1 MTQRRGKQEF
11 RQGTTCHTTWF
22 FSGDRKALSGTQECK
37 QNGVW
42 WTANSCQG
50 KEIHSIAFET
60 ETTSADTV
68 IRLHF
73 SSGLTSYQQAS
84 SRYLASGLP
93 QSRNVKWDIVFEQK
107 INEFFGDAESTG
119 FGTGWWSGILS
130 AFFGF
135 LSFGGVLCLHFPQL
149 LTSPELRPHYPMHI
163 MRVLIQSLIV
173 AAIFLG
179 VISSL
184 LRKKKTLALTG
195 MLFAIAATALGGSSV
210 KINETQRNGLAIG
223 LDWFLLDLFLMA
235 LIYVPLE
242 RLWPRYPK
250 QGTFRKEW
258 TLDVVYFMS
267 THLPLQILSFLVLLP
282 ATQATKY
289 LGVPVLQ
296 GWIARMPWIL
306 QFFLAIV
313 VADVAEYF
321 IHLALHKVPFLWRF
335 HSIHHSSKAL
345 DWIAGSRSHFVDD
358 TLVRGFILAPL
369 MLGFS
374 QSIILAY
381 LIFVTLHATWT
392 HCNFGPNATW
402 LEQFL
407 VMPRY
412 HHWHHTSQKEGIDK
426 NFAIHFPW
434 IDKIFGTYYFPDK
447 WPEVYGLDGEEI
459 SPTFLGQTI
468 DPFIGKKR

>member
-1 MTQRRGKQEF
+1 MIEQRINQFF
-11 RQGTTCHTTWF
+11 R
-22 FSGDRKALSGTQECK
+22 
-37 QNGVW
+37 
-42 WTANSCQG
+42 
-50 KEIHSIAFET
+50 
-60 ETTSADTV
+60 
-68 IRLHF
+68 
-73 SSGLTSYQQAS
+73 
-84 SRYLASGLP
+84 
-93 QSRNVKWDIVFEQK
+93 
-107 INEFFGDAESTG
+107 DAESTG

-135 LSFGGVLCLHFPQL
+135 LSFGAVLCLHFPQL
-149 LTSPELRPHYPMHI
+149 LTSPELRSYYPMHS

-173 AAIFLG
+173 GATLFGIVASI
-179 VISSL
+179 
-184 LRKKKTLALTG
+184 LRKKKNLAFSGL
-195 MLFAIAATALGGSSV
+195 LFATAATVLGGSSV
-210 KINETQRNGLAIG
+210 KINGTLRDGPAIG

-242 RLWPRYPK
+242 RLWPQYPE

-267 THLPLQILSFLVLLP
+267 THLPIQVLSFLVLLP

-296 GWIARMPWIL
+296 QSIARMPWLL
-306 QFFLAIV
+306 QFCLAVV

-321 IHLALHKVPFLWRF
+321 IHLALHRVPFLWRF
-335 HSIHHSSKAL
+335 HAIHHSSKAL

-358 TLVRGFILAPL
+358 TLVRGFILVPL

-392 HCNFGPNATW
+392 HCNFGPNVKW
-402 LEQFL
+402 LEKFL

-434 IDKIFGTYYFPDK
+434 IDKLFGTYYFPEH
-447 WPEVYGLDGEEI
+447 WPERYGLDSEEI
-459 SPTFLGQTI
+459 SPSFVGQTLE
-468 DPFIGKKR
+468 PFLPKRNGMA

>member
-1 MTQRRGKQEF
+1 MIEQR
-11 RQGTTCHTTWF
+11 
-22 FSGDRKALSGTQECK
+22 
-37 QNGVW
+37 
-42 WTANSCQG
+42 
-50 KEIHSIAFET
+50 
-60 ETTSADTV
+60 
-68 IRLHF
+68 
-73 SSGLTSYQQAS
+73 
-84 SRYLASGLP
+84 
-93 QSRNVKWDIVFEQK
+93 
-107 INEFFGDAESTG
+107 INEFFRDAESTG

-135 LSFGGVLCLHFPQL
+135 LSFGAVLCLHFPQL
-149 LTSPELRPHYPMHI
+149 LTSPELRSYYPMHS

-173 AAIFLG
+173 GATLFGIVASI
-179 VISSL
+179 
-184 LRKKKTLALTG
+184 LRKKKNLAFSGL
-195 MLFAIAATALGGSSV
+195 LFATAATVLGGSSV
-210 KINETQRNGLAIG
+210 KINGTLRDGPAIG

-242 RLWPRYPK
+242 RLWPQYPE

-267 THLPLQILSFLVLLP
+267 THLPIQVLSFLVLLP

-296 GWIARMPWIL
+296 QFIARMPWLL
-306 QFFLAIV
+306 QFCLAVV

-321 IHLALHKVPFLWRF
+321 IHLALHRVPFLWRF
-335 HSIHHSSKAL
+335 HAIHHSSKAL

-358 TLVRGFILAPL
+358 TLVRGFILVPL

-392 HCNFGPNATW
+392 HCNFGPNVKW
-402 LEQFL
+402 LEKLL

-434 IDKIFGTYYFPDK
+434 IDKLFGTYYFPEH
-447 WPEVYGLDGEEI
+447 WPERYGLDSEEI
-459 SPTFLGQTI
+459 SPSFVGQTLE
-468 DPFIGKKR
+468 PFLPKRNGMA